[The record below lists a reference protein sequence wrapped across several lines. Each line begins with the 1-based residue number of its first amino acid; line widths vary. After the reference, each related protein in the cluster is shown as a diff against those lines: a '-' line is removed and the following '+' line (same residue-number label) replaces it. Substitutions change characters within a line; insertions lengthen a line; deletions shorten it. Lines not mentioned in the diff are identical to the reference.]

1 MVKVKILEQNLD
13 FLIKEIRYKK
23 SYFSR
28 KFRDKI
34 EIIAYFNGNG
44 KNMESEINGE

>member
-1 MVKVKILEQNLD
+1 MVAVKILEDNKE
-13 FLIKEIRYKK
+13 FLIKEVKHKK

-34 EIIAYFNGNG
+34 EIIAYFNRNG
-44 KNMESEINGE
+44 KNMESEIYGE